1 MKLGAP
7 KNHNF
12 EPELSVYDN
21 FNIRAEYFNLM
32 QGRLQSQ
39 KWKRPQNI
47 FLKLIPFRFEIVDSC
62 VWE

>member
-39 KWKRPQNI
+39 K
-47 FLKLIPFRFEIVDSC
+47 
-62 VWE
+62 